1 MLSPLEADPGFDI
14 FCAAQQQNSHCVAC
28 EYDFCQREKE
38 EERGKGMQMA
48 TQLPD
53 PVGSNQYASSALVPT
68 TRFIQNSHPLHLKVS
83 WLQGTFF
90 PPHPQ
95 RDS

>member
-1 MLSPLEADPGFDI
+1 
-14 FCAAQQQNSHCVAC
+14 
-28 EYDFCQREKE
+28 
-38 EERGKGMQMA
+38 MQMT

-53 PVGSNQYASSALVPT
+53 TVGSTQYANSALIHKTAVIPT
-68 TRFIQNSHPLHLKVS
+68 THFIQNSHPLHLKVS
-83 WLQGTFF
+83 WLRGTFF